1 MSLLKSS
8 HEAYISQV
16 EHHQHYS
23 CPSQLLAISTDFP
36 SVLEGRITHL
46 KLARQT
52 FYLESVLQRTQVAS
66 VTLVLNS

>member
-16 EHHQHYS
+16 EQHQHCS
-23 CPSQLLAISTDFP
+23 CPSQLLSISTDFP

-52 FYLESVLQRTQVAS
+52 FHLESVLQRKQVAS